1 MAEETTVQF
10 PLTEELQQ
18 LIEAAEATGVIEH
31 ADLMEAI
38 ETIEYEPTD
47 LEILL
52 RELEDRGIEL
62 GIQKIRVPRRVVRRD
77 DRRQVRRRR
86 LLLRLLYGLRVRA
99 RTRRCDLT
107 GACIGAGIGAGRGG
121 CGSLRAGARVRLR
134 DGEEGDDR

>member
-62 GIQKIRVPRRVVRRD
+62 V
-77 DRRQVRRRR
+77 DRRAVA
-86 LLLRLLYGLRVRA
+86 RA
-99 RTRRCDLT
+99 
-107 GACIGAGIGAGRGG
+107 GGRGDDTG
-121 CGSLRAGARVRLR
+121 EGHPGSLRGRSRDDDGRAPALPAR
-134 DGEEGDDR
+134 DRPPPAAHRR